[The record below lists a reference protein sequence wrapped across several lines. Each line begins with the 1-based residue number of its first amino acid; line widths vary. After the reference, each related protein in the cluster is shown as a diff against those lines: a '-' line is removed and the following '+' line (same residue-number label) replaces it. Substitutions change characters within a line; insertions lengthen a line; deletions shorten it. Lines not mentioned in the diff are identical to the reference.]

1 MQIKLTRLFLI
12 FASVLLISLQFEF
25 ILRINKYTNRDFEW
39 VTRTKPDK
47 IYTIDPELIFKV
59 KPYVKQNRFLTD
71 DLGLINLSN
80 KDEEGKAQK
89 IFIIGDSVV
98 RGNTELNQSMP
109 LYLFKYL
116 LQTGKKFSIYNGGIP
131 GYGTDQEFVLFNKML
146 KKSKPD
152 LVFWF
157 ITTNDIYDNNDRPLF
172 VIKENKLKQIPG
184 FYNGLYLK
192 GVLSKTF
199 PTGLIEKSMLANYVL
214 DSVGKI
220 NFYHKTKKNEIINYS
235 LKKMSLIFEEMEKLS
250 NKNKF
255 KV

>member
-116 LQTGKKFSIYNGGIP
+116 LQTGKKFSIYNGGIT
-131 GYGTDQEFVLFNKML
+131 GYGTDQEFVLF
-146 KKSKPD
+146 
-152 LVFWF
+152 
-157 ITTNDIYDNNDRPLF
+157 
-172 VIKENKLKQIPG
+172 
-184 FYNGLYLK
+184 
-192 GVLSKTF
+192 
-199 PTGLIEKSMLANYVL
+199 
-214 DSVGKI
+214 
-220 NFYHKTKKNEIINYS
+220 
-235 LKKMSLIFEEMEKLS
+235 
-250 NKNKF
+250 
-255 KV
+255 